1 MIQQGWLY
9 YIFVSSLFVPPLN
22 FTLTN
27 PMQNQLKNYN
37 LNLINSLTE
46 GFSITIDEQLMK
58 NKKTIVGWT
67 NYYRIRYWM
76 NIAQVMVVHVRFR

>member
-1 MIQQGWLY
+1 MEV
-9 YIFVSSLFVPPLN
+9 VSTVDNHKP
-22 FTLTN
+22 N